1 MIIIFFCGGNF
12 ILYNFIDFFT
22 ITGYNLIKKQII
34 LNIFIYIT
42 RRFYMDIMDVA
53 NLSMNLSSS
62 RVINDVQVAVL
73 KKSLDTLETTGD
85 DLTKMMEASVTP
97 NLGQNIDIS
106 I

>member
-1 MIIIFFCGGNF
+1 
-12 ILYNFIDFFT
+12 
-22 ITGYNLIKKQII
+22 
-34 LNIFIYIT
+34 
-42 RRFYMDIMDVA
+42 MDIMDVA
-53 NLSMNLSSS
+53 NLSMNLNSS

-73 KKSLDTLETTGD
+73 KKSLDTLETPGD

>member
-1 MIIIFFCGGNF
+1 
-12 ILYNFIDFFT
+12 
-22 ITGYNLIKKQII
+22 
-34 LNIFIYIT
+34 
-42 RRFYMDIMDVA
+42 
-53 NLSMNLSSS
+53 MNLSSS